1 MSRML
6 AAQLYRLRHDKVF
19 WGGLICMVFYALA
32 VLGLRST
39 VRSVRVI
46 RWRWISLFSMA
57 MD

>member
-6 AAQLYRLRHDKVF
+6 AAQLYRLRHDKVV
-19 WGGLICMVFYALA
+19 WGGLICMLWLFW
-32 VLGLRST
+32 GLRST